1 MEIERTIIKSDDFP
15 SLISKFAQSVK
26 DTKPNSF
33 FNGMSD
39 KDIKEL
45 TFGEKIYQLEQA
57 TYVSSEL
64 SVKIIEN
71 KLYFQINPNKNS
83 TYVFGYIPIDE
94 QIKSILNKKYGL
106 GIMLTGG
113 KFKKVVTD
121 SNGVESVQQF
131 FEPLDLKA
139 IFSYKET
146 PSTIDKNQSDSLSAG
161 IKQLLIVLGISGAII
176 IGIIFILGLTLT

>member
-94 QIKSILNKKYGL
+94 QIKSILNKN
-106 GIMLTGG
+106 M
-113 KFKKVVTD
+113 
-121 SNGVESVQQF
+121 
-131 FEPLDLKA
+131 A
-139 IFSYKET
+139 
-146 PSTIDKNQSDSLSAG
+146 
-161 IKQLLIVLGISGAII
+161 
-176 IGIIFILGLTLT
+176 